1 MEKMSLYVDIEKR
14 FPEFCLKTKFEAEN
28 EVLSILG
35 ASGCG
40 KSLTLK
46 CIAGIETPDRGRIVM
61 DGRVLFDSK
70 KRINLPTRDRNIGYL
85 FQNYALF
92 PHMTVKENIACGLGS
107 KHIKDVSCWI
117 EKFYLTG
124 LEDHYPAQLSG
135 GQQQRT
141 ALARMLASNPTLIML
156 DEPFSALDDYLKW
169 QLEQELRRTIL
180 AFPGTVLFVS
190 HNRDEVFRMSDRIAV
205 MGNGQLKTM
214 QSKKELFQNPKSLEA
229 ALLTGCKNLTHA
241 EYVDEHTFFASDWN
255 ITLTSSVPVPRD
267 IKYAGFRAH
276 YFSIVPDGSLSNTM
290 ECRITD
296 MIEDTFSM
304 ILLFRETHNLKTG
317 DWTGLRFELPKNI
330 WRRQEFK
337 DTLFLRFPED
347 RFLFMKEDPA

>member
-1 MEKMSLYVDIEKR
+1 MSLYVDIEKQ
-14 FPEFCLKTKFEAEN
+14 FPEFHLKTKFEAGN

-46 CIAGIETPDRGRIVM
+46 CIAGIETPDRGQIIL
-61 DGRVLFDSK
+61 DGRVLFDSGK
-70 KRINLPTRDRNIGYL
+70 KINLPARDRNIGYL

-92 PHMTVKENIACGLGS
+92 PHMTVRENIACGLDS
-107 KHIKDVSCWI
+107 KDPSAVRPWI

-124 LEDHYPAQLSG
+124 LEEHYPAQLSG

-141 ALARMLASNPTLIML
+141 ALARMLASSPTLIML

-169 QLEQELRRTIL
+169 QLEQELRRTIQD
-180 AFPGTVLFVS
+180 FSGTSLFVS
-190 HNRDEVFRMSDRIAV
+190 HNRDEVYRMSDKIAV
-205 MGNGQLKTM
+205 MGNGRLKTL
-214 QSKKELFQNPKSLEA
+214 QSKKELFKNPESLEA
-229 ALLTGCKNLTHA
+229 ALLTGCKNITRA
-241 EYVDEHTFFASDWN
+241 NYVDDHTFFASDWN
-255 ITLTSSVPVPRD
+255 ITLKSSIPVPED

-276 YFSIVPDGSLSNTM
+276 YFSIVPDGSLPNTM

-296 MIEDTFSM
+296 IIEDTFS
-304 ILLFRETHNLKTG
+304 IIVLFKEKYNTKSG

-330 WRRQEFK
+330 WKEQK
-337 DTLFLRFPED
+337 KTDTIFLRFPED
-347 RFLFMKEDPA
+347 HFLFMREDTEEL